1 MDLRDR
7 KLNYPKHEKMDLKM
21 KRKIVAQHPKG
32 QKKGGKNGRNGE
44 REREGRGMKEG
55 SEEGKRKKGS
65 LLDRTTLEYCVY
77 FICIIYSIPITHT
90 ILSYITT

>member
-1 MDLRDR
+1 MDLHDR

-32 QKKGGKNGRNGE
+32 GEKGSNGE

-55 SEEGKRKKGS
+55 SEEGKRRKGS
-65 LLDRTTLEYCVY
+65 LLDRTTLEYCGY
-77 FICIIYSIPITHT
+77 FIYIIYSI
-90 ILSYITT
+90 LFQ